1 MEIIHDTIKKEPIHE
16 NVKMY
21 PYYTL
26 ADAADRKARMYY
38 VYHEWDKVIQE
49 YIPQDYDIYV
59 SFNYLKPSFLLPKG
73 KKCIAWIHGDVYDL
87 ATEKKLLET
96 VQKELKKDVEIYLNI
111 NTPKSIA
118 NASESQNQLNIV
130 NELLPKPASDDEIN
144 EGIADWVIKYG
155 EITPKD
161 MKAVINH
168 VVAGHPNARKS
179 DIARIVKSNIKK

>member
-1 MEIIHDTIKKEPIHE
+1 MIVEIKKTEDGFLDFPSM
-16 NVKMY
+16 VKEAM
-21 PYYTL
+21 L
-26 ADAADRKARMYY
+26 KG
-38 VYHEWDKVIQE
+38 DKFALMTFRQIMSRIMEFKTQE
-49 YIPQDYDIYV
+49 VKEGQPR
-59 SFNYLKPSFLLPKG
+59 P
-73 KKCIAWIHGDVYDL
+73 VYDL
-87 ATEKKLLET
+87 TTEKKLLET

-111 NTPKSIA
+111 NTLKSIA

-144 EGIADWVIKYG
+144 AGVADWVIKYG
-155 EITPKD
+155 EISQKD